1 MHTSSLEGMGGPWEP
16 ALPQSSPQDSIA
28 LWPAL
33 SHAASSFPDQILMLR
48 NDTLG
53 HVETC
58 QQDFTIM
65 EVGLG
70 RRELPACLPHRG
82 IL

>member
-1 MHTSSLEGMGGPWEP
+1 M
-16 ALPQSSPQDSIA
+16 
-28 LWPAL
+28 PAL

-53 HVETC
+53 HVETS
-58 QQDFTIM
+58 QQDFTVV